1 MENAFLSHGGDVDFK
16 NSHAWHAG
24 SNIASYVLSS
34 ENPRKKTGH
43 SVFFFVGGEGNKLTN
58 IIISETLMESERLG
72 SFKEVYQI
80 DPFI

>member
-34 ENPRKKTGH
+34 EHPRKKTGH
-43 SVFFFVGGEGNKLTN
+43 SVFFFWGGWGGEGNKLTN
-58 IIISETLMESERLG
+58 IIISETLMES
-72 SFKEVYQI
+72 
-80 DPFI
+80 

>member
-43 SVFFFVGGEGNKLTN
+43 SVFFFGGG
-58 IIISETLMESERLG
+58 G
-72 SFKEVYQI
+72 KEI
-80 DPFI
+80 N

>member
-34 ENPRKKTGH
+34 ENDQKPQPYSCCSASFGFGQGVDQLSWLEFKT
-43 SVFFFVGGEGNKLTN
+43 
-58 IIISETLMESERLG
+58 
-72 SFKEVYQI
+72 
-80 DPFI
+80 

>member
-1 MENAFLSHGGDVDFK
+1 MENAFRSHGGDVDFK

-43 SVFFFVGGEGNKLTN
+43 SILFFWGGWVFRRGGNKLHYFQNYNGIRRT
-58 IIISETLMESERLG
+58 G
-72 SFKEVYQI
+72 F
-80 DPFI
+80 F